1 MARPRQGSLLPAFT
15 SAGAPARWRRRDL
28 LTHIR
33 RLIADGALAPGD
45 RLPST
50 RTLAEEVGLSRSTV
64 EVVFDDL
71 VAAGLVE
78 RRQGSGSIVT
88 SMLGDLPGVVRP
100 PAGEHERAASASA
113 ASAPAASSGRAASVR
128 GQASALRVGRALES
142 SAAAAHPSRL
152 STRGAMLAAYE
163 ACREPDV
170 VRPFNAGVPDADG
183 FPHEAWQRS
192 MARVWRRE
200 RKQLLT
206 RFDPLGHRPLREALW
221 RYLTTF
227 RGVRCTVDQIAVTTS
242 SQSAL
247 HLLALLLIDPGDR
260 VWLEN
265 PGYPGARAAMQ
276 AVGAKIVPLP
286 VDRDGLRVDVG
297 VRRAKQA
304 RLAYVTPSHQY
315 PSGVM
320 LGLDRRVA
328 LLAWAASQGA
338 WVVEDDYDGEFR
350 YAGLPAAAL
359 QGLDRAGRVI
369 YLGTLSKVLSPSL
382 RLAYLVMPEPLVEPF
397 ANLRT
402 QVDGFTATPLQATLA
417 DFFETGQFEAHVRRM
432 RARYAQ
438 KHDAL
443 TQALAFLDRAGGSGR
458 GGDRSRQFELVPAL
472 AGFHSTILECT
483 PGLARRA
490 AAAAT
495 AFGLSLDAL
504 SQYALAPIERDGLM
518 LRYGALSLDEIADGT
533 QRLRRLLDTL

>member
-1 MARPRQGSLLPAFT
+1 MARSRQGSLLPAFT
-15 SAGAPARWRRRDL
+15 SGGAPARWRRRDL

-33 RLIADGALAPGD
+33 RLIADGVLAPGD

-64 EVVFDDL
+64 EIVFDDL

-78 RRQGSGSIVT
+78 RRQGSGSVVT
-88 SMLGDLPGVVRP
+88 SMLGELPPVARP
-100 PAGEHERAASASA
+100 PAGEHERAAGASP
-113 ASAPAASSGRAASVR
+113 ASAPATSPGRASSSRASSGRGRVHAPRAGRSFVHADAAT
-128 GQASALRVGRALES
+128 G
-142 SAAAAHPSRL
+142 PSRL
-152 STRGAMLAAYE
+152 SARGGMLAAYE

-170 VRPFNAGVPDADG
+170 VRPFNAGVPDASG

-192 MARVWRRE
+192 MTRVWRRE
-200 RKQLLT
+200 RMQLLT

-247 HLLALLLIDPGDR
+247 HLLALLLVDPGDR

-286 VDRDGLRVDVG
+286 VDRDGLRVDAG

-338 WVVEDDYDGEFR
+338 WIIEDDYDGEFR

-382 RLAYLVMPEPLVEPF
+382 RLAYLVMPQPLVEPF

-402 QVDGFTATPLQATLA
+402 QIDGFTATPLQATLA

-432 RARYAQ
+432 RTRYAQ

-443 TQALAFLDRAGGSGR
+443 TRSLAFLARGRA
-458 GGDRSRQFELVPAL
+458 FELVPAL
-472 AGFHSTILECT
+472 AGFHSTILERT

-490 AAAAT
+490 AAAAP

-533 QRLRRLLDTL
+533 QRLRRLLASL

>member
-78 RRQGSGSIVT
+78 RRQGSGSIVA
-88 SMLGDLPGVVRP
+88 SMLGELPHALPAPRRP
-100 PAGEHERAASASA
+100 
-113 ASAPAASSGRAASVR
+113 
-128 GQASALRVGRALES
+128 LRQVEPIVS
-142 SAAAAHPSRL
+142 TSRL

-443 TQALAFLDRAGGSGR
+443 TQALAFLDRGGGSGR
-458 GGDRSRQFELVPAL
+458 GHGRGGSRSRQFELVPAL

-490 AAAAT
+490 AAAAP